1 MRAAA
6 TAEWLIDASREAD
19 TTHGTATTMNIF
31 GHQNLH
37 GVDFQRIRYYL
48 YLLTKACSLLYV
60 DMHVC
65 VCIYAYMRV

>member
-19 TTHGTATTMNIF
+19 TTDGTVTTMNM

-37 GVDFQRIRYYL
+37 GVALSADEREDLR
-48 YLLTKACSLLYV
+48 
-60 DMHVC
+60 HE
-65 VCIYAYMRV
+65 R